1 MSYVDHTLITG
12 ETVRA
17 RAKLHWLI
25 YIWPLIIL
33 LAGLA
38 LLFWGRDL
46 GSHIMAFVVMVVGGV
61 IALYGAAKCLYAFV
75 IGYTT
80 ELAVTN
86 FRVIA
91 KRGII
96 ERETV
101 EQILNRVD
109 SIEVTQSLLG
119 RLFDFGTVMV
129 TGTGVTHTPISMIAD
144 PLGFRRAVHTAIEN
158 HPQATGLTPD
168 LSASQQKGS

>member
-25 YIWPLIIL
+25 YIWPLIVL

-38 LLFWGRDL
+38 LFFWGRDL
-46 GSHIMAFVVMVVGGV
+46 GSHIMAFFLMVAGGA

-91 KRGII
+91 KRGVI

-119 RLFDFGTVMV
+119 RLFDYGTVMV

-158 HPQATGLTPD
+158 HPQATGQAPD
-168 LSASQQKGS
+168 PSLSKQKGS

>member
-1 MSYVDHTLITG
+1 MSYVDNTLIAG
-12 ETVRA
+12 EAVRA
-17 RAKLHWLI
+17 RANLHWLI
-25 YIWPLIIL
+25 YIWPLLIL
-33 LAGLA
+33 LGGLA
-38 LLFWGRDL
+38 LALWGQSLGAHFLGFAGLIL
-46 GSHIMAFVVMVVGGV
+46 GSAIAIYGAVRCV
-61 IALYGAAKCLYAFV
+61 IAFIV
-75 IGYTT
+75 GYTT

-91 KRGII
+91 KRGVI

-129 TGTGVTHTPISMIAD
+129 TGTGVTHTPITMIAD
-144 PLGFRRAVHTAIEN
+144 PLGFRRAVHTAIES
-158 HPQATGLTPD
+158 HPQQG
-168 LSASQQKGS
+168 ASSGAAAAPTK